1 MKIPNLKLSFSAD
14 VVSALNDPLC
24 EGEGGSVSPPLSY
37 SSSPVKSE
45 SAASKSSCEWSDLIE
60 QDEKEL
66 QVSGCR
72 SCRFIVI
79 MMIPN
84 QFCF

>member
-1 MKIPNLKLSFSAD
+1 MFKTYVFLAD

-24 EGEGGSVSPPLSY
+24 EGEAGSVSPPLSY

-66 QVSGCR
+66 QVGGCTF
-72 SCRFIVI
+72 CRFIVI

>member
-1 MKIPNLKLSFSAD
+1 M
-14 VVSALNDPLC
+14 SALNDPLC

-66 QVSGCR
+66 QVGGCR
-72 SCRFIVI
+72 SCRFIVYHDDTKPVLLLI
-79 MMIPN
+79 GSEEHIPTAH
-84 QFCF
+84 